1 MYQTKL
7 LLYKKDDVEFKIN
20 KVNYNNRISGKRII

>member
-7 LLYKKDDVEFKIN
+7 LLYKKDEVEFKIK
-20 KVNYNNRISGKRII
+20 KVNYNNRISGKRIT